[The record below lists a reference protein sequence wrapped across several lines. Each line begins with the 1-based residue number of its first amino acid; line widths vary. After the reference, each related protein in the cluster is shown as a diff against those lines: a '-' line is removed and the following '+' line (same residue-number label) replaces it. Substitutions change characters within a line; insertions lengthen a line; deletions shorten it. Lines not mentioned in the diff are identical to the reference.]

1 MGRARDAGDRHNA
14 AMTLQIVLYVVAAL
28 LIAIGIAGTILP
40 ALPGVPLVF
49 AGMLVAAW
57 AGDFALIG
65 WPTLVLLG
73 VLTVLAVIVD
83 FVAGILGAKRVG
95 ASGWAL
101 FGAAAG
107 TVIGLFF
114 GLLGLL
120 LGPFVGALLGELIA
134 GSNLRRSTTVGIGA
148 WLGFVFGTLAK
159 IALCFTML
167 GVFVFALL
175 IG

>member
-1 MGRARDAGDRHNA
+1 MSSE
-14 AMTLQIVLYVVAAL
+14 IILYALAAAL
-28 LIAIGIAGTILP
+28 VLVGIAGTILP

-65 WPTLVLLG
+65 WPTLTILG
-73 VLTVLAVIVD
+73 VLAAIAVAVD
-83 FVAGILGAKRVG
+83 FIAGVLGAKRVG

-107 TVIGLFF
+107 TVVGLF
-114 GLLGLL
+114 LGLPGL
-120 LGPFVGALLGELIA
+120 ILGPFVGALLGELIA
-134 GSNLRRSTTVGIGA
+134 GSTLRRSTTVGIGA
-148 WLGFVFGTLAK
+148 WLGFIFGTLAK

-167 GVFVFALL
+167 GVFVFSLL
-175 IG
+175 L

>member
-1 MGRARDAGDRHNA
+1 
-14 AMTLQIVLYVVAAL
+14 MTSVFILYALAAAL
-28 LIAIGIAGTILP
+28 VLVGIAGTILP

-65 WPTLVLLG
+65 WPTLTVLG
-73 VLTVLAVIVD
+73 VLTVLALIVD
-83 FVAGILGAKRVG
+83 FMASVLGARRVG

-107 TVIGLFF
+107 TLVGVFF
-114 GLLGLL
+114 GLPGLL
-120 LGPFVGALLGELIA
+120 LGPFLGALIGELIA
-134 GSNLRRSTTVGIGA
+134 GGTLRRSTAVGIGA

-167 GVFVFALL
+167 GVFALALL
-175 IG
+175 F

>member
-1 MGRARDAGDRHNA
+1 MSSE
-14 AMTLQIVLYVVAAL
+14 IILYALAVA
-28 LIAIGIAGTILP
+28 LILVGIAGTILP

-65 WPTLVLLG
+65 WPTLTLLG
-73 VLTVLAVIVD
+73 VLTAIAIAVD
-83 FVAGILGAKRVG
+83 FIAGVLGAKRVG

-101 FGAAAG
+101 IGAAIG
-107 TVIGLFF
+107 TVAGLF
-114 GLLGLL
+114 LGLPGL
-120 LGPFVGALLGELIA
+120 ILGPFVGALLGELIA
-134 GSNLRRSTTVGIGA
+134 GSSLQRSTSVGVGA

-167 GVFVFALL
+167 GVFIFSLVF
-175 IG
+175 